1 MVLGARIIA
10 PCARGV
16 DAGAGRRLRERRRD
30 GKTGKKGNRKP
41 HARLGMGRV
50 PIGFVSLSGHGG
62 ILVQLGGPVRVMK
75 AA

>member
-1 MVLGARIIA
+1 M
-10 PCARGV
+10 
-16 DAGAGRRLRERRRD
+16 RLTTYRSD

-62 ILVQLGGPVRVMK
+62 ISLGEARSGCGLSASSRADASRV
-75 AA
+75 